1 MGKLLM
7 IIEWQA
13 GVKMDEN
20 ILIRQR
26 YRNRLKEKYSII
38 KHALKTKKS
47 VRVKFWFKLQSF
59 WGRALLYTK
68 GELKKACILYSYL
81 YFTTLII

>member
-26 YRNRLKEKYSII
+26 YRNRFKEKYNII
-38 KHALKTKKS
+38 KRALKTKTS

-68 GELKKACILYSYL
+68 GDLKSMH
-81 YFTTLII
+81 FV